1 MKPLLAKT
9 FLMVFVA
16 ERKRMIVF
24 VEKPYF
30 IFRGHFLHIFSF
42 PFLIYPSL
50 LLLSPSLSPSSPLF
64 SRFLAVENTLKIFD
78 RKNPWQKISL
88 MLEDFY
94 SLQKQR
100 IKFCLVTLLIFTYYT
115 LWLLPSFILLG
126 LTWMDEPVLIL
137 QYFFFAV
144 WKKKTKVEK
153 LCPISWVVVKPGSMY
168 VQS

>member
-42 PFLIYPSL
+42 PFLIYLSL
-50 LLLSPSLSPSSPLF
+50 LLLSLSLFFSPLL

-100 IKFCLVTLLIFTYYT
+100 IKFCLMTLLIFTYYT
-115 LWLLPSFILLG
+115 LRLLPSFILLG
-126 LTWMDEPVLIL
+126 LT
-137 QYFFFAV
+137 
-144 WKKKTKVEK
+144 
-153 LCPISWVVVKPGSMY
+153 
-168 VQS
+168 